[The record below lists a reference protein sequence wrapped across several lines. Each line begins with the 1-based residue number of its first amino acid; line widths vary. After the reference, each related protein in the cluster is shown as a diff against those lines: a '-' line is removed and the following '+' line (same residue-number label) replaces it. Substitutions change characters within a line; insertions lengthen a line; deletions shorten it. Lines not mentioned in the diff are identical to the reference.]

1 MHLDPPWLG
10 GKVDWACWLEAEAIF
25 DDQPDVIKEA
35 RTWGLK
41 GYPIKAWGK
50 DHEGPAFWSFADA
63 VGQFVLDQA
72 KKDLK
77 KAIPRPRSPRSLEKG
92 IWPAIP

>member
-1 MHLDPPWLG
+1 
-10 GKVDWACWLEAEAIF
+10 VDWACWLEAEAIF

-41 GYPIKAWGK
+41 GYPIKACGK

-72 KKDLK
+72 KKALK
-77 KAIPRPRSPRSLEKG
+77 KAISRPRSPRSLEKG
-92 IWPAIP
+92 IWPSIP